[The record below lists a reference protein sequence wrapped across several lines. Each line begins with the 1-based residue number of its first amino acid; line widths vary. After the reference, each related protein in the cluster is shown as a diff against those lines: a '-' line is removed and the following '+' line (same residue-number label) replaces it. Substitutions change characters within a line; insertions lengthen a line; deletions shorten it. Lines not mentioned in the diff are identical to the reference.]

1 MYNLIMFY
9 FCMFMAICLFVFFYF
24 QSGFSATVSFAE
36 KAVRKKMGK
45 KCDEKEVRV
54 WTGMKGKCKT
64 RRMSIERR
72 GKRK

>member
-54 WTGMKGKCKT
+54 
-64 RRMSIERR
+64 
-72 GKRK
+72 